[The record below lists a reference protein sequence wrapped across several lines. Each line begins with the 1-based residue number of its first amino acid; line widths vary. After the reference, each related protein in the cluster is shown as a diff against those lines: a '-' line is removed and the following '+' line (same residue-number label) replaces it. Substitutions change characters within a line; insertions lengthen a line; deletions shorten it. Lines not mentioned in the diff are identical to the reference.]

1 MIEAG
6 RKLTPRGA
14 RKLAED
20 GLKQLLV
27 PNEELFGRYLALDM
41 VNAETGEIYAEA
53 GDEVNEKVLEELT
66 DAGFDEIA
74 LLDIDHVNVGSY
86 IRNTLLVDKNQSRE
100 QALIDIYRVMRPG
113 EPPTLDTAET
123 LFNGLF
129 FDSGTLRPLGRRPR
143 EDELAPQPRRAGHD
157 AHPAP
162 RRSARGRE
170 DRCTICATARAKST
184 TSTTWRTAA
193 CVRSAS

>member
-6 RKLTPRGA
+6 RKMTPRGA
-14 RKLAED
+14 RKLAEE

-41 VNAETGEIYAEA
+41 VNGETGEIYAEA
-53 GDEVNEKVLEELT
+53 GDEVSEQLLEELD

-74 LLDIDHVNVGSY
+74 LLDIDHINTGSF
-86 IRNTLLVDKNQSRE
+86 IRNTLAVDKNQSRE

-129 FDSGTLRPLGRRPR
+129 FELGTLRSLGGRPR
-143 EDELAPQPRRAGHD
+143 EDELAP
-157 AHPAP
+157 
-162 RRSARGRE
+162 
-170 DRCTICATARAKST
+170 
-184 TSTTWRTAA
+184 
-193 CVRSAS
+193 